1 MKLFH
6 FLVFALL
13 LFTSCQAQ
21 DKSKTMASDETV
33 SKIEIIDFHT
43 THRCQTCLKIEA
55 NTEMLLEADFKEQMD
70 AGTLSFQTVNIDDEA
85 NYDMAE
91 RFEAAGTAL
100 FINVIKNGQEQH
112 IDLTDFAFMKAFDDE
127 AFATELKAKI
137 DEQLKTL

>member
-1 MKLFH
+1 
-6 FLVFALL
+6 
-13 LFTSCQAQ
+13 
-21 DKSKTMASDETV
+21 
-33 SKIEIIDFHT
+33 
-43 THRCQTCLKIEA
+43 
-55 NTEMLLEADFKEQMD
+55 MLLEADFKEQMD
-70 AGTLSFQTVNIDDEA
+70 AGILSFQTVNIDDED

-127 AFATELKAKI
+127 AFAAELKAKI